1 MPAFL
6 WAFSRFILRTSTPLG
21 YYQGMSFTRR
31 NLPHWHPTGAHLF
44 ATWRLHGSLPR
55 DRFPPVPIASGKAF
69 AWMDRHLDEARTGPL
84 WLIREEIAQSVIDS
98 MSYAAGTLG
107 YCELGAYVVMA
118 NHVHVLMLPLVAPSK
133 LFQSIKGFS
142 ARAANK
148 LLGRTG
154 ETFWE
159 NESYDHWVRDAAEF
173 GRIVRYIENNPVR
186 AGLASRPEEYRWSSA
201 WGRAT

>member
-1 MPAFL
+1 
-6 WAFSRFILRTSTPLG
+6 
-21 YYQGMSFTRR
+21 MSFSRR
-31 NLPHWHPTGAHLF
+31 NLPHWGPDGARLF

-55 DRFPPVPIASGKAF
+55 DRFPPVPVVSGKAF
-69 AWMDRHLDEARTGPL
+69 AWMDRHLDAATSGPL
-84 WLIREEIAQSVIDS
+84 WLAREEVAQTVVNA
-98 MSYAAGTLG
+98 MRYACESLH
-107 YCELGAYVVMA
+107 YCELDAYVVMA
-118 NHVHVLMLPLVAPSK
+118 NHVHVVALPLVAPSR

-154 ETFWE
+154 EPFWE

-186 AGLASRPEEYRWSSA
+186 AGLAARPEGYRWSSA
-201 WGRAT
+201 YRR

>member
-1 MPAFL
+1 
-6 WAFSRFILRTSTPLG
+6 
-21 YYQGMSFTRR
+21 
-31 NLPHWHPTGAHLF
+31 
-44 ATWRLHGSLPR
+44 
-55 DRFPPVPIASGKAF
+55 
-69 AWMDRHLDEARTGPL
+69 LD
-84 WLIREEIAQSVIDS
+84 
-98 MSYAAGTLG
+98 
-107 YCELGAYVVMA
+107 AYVVMT

-133 LFQSIKGFS
+133 VFQSIKGFS

-159 NESYDHWVRDAAEF
+159 NESYDHWARDAAEF